1 MKPGAKLIL
10 IKIKGVQE
18 KMITQLK
25 SPENWSGRNKRD
37 ERQAEQEIPVMKMSR
52 GHTMNII
59 LLYQNEYF

>member
-18 KMITQLK
+18 KIITQLK

-52 GHTMNII
+52 GQKLNII